1 MGRGAHCDVEGELEE
16 DRELGTG
23 RIERRCSSVREVED
37 EGEEPDAGAS
47 RSNEWPQAT
56 NRTTTKLQDLLVGL
70 RAEGGH
76 GYAKATTTT
85 AAIWRGERKVSGGDW
100 G

>member
-16 DRELGTG
+16 DRELGTA

-56 NRTTTKLQDLLVGL
+56 NRTTTKLQDLLAGL
-70 RAEGGH
+70 GEEGGR
-76 GYAKATTTT
+76 GYSRATAT
-85 AAIWRGERKVSGGDW
+85 AAFGSDPDRKRGE
-100 G
+100 